1 MPPEMTDISNYCAT
15 LGHKVILVVMMEVVL
30 VESMCCCVCWCD
42 GGSGGVGYKQWLTK
56 VPSYVD
62 KWVCGFYADYAQ
74 IYRFATVFNQTQSL
88 THVTT
93 QGAPKKICISPQNIF
108 VKEWHNQLVLGSLIT
123 YSVHQCSYSLLQ
135 MPQVWTYPL
144 CSNFVWHHRGARNHR
159 ALQVNWPWTR
169 AVDTLK
175 GKKTLF
181 FYSTIGSELA
191 KLRQVTIGNF
201 HRKDQKLVK
210 SSF

>member
-56 VPSYVD
+56 VPSYGD

-93 QGAPKKICISPQNIF
+93 QGAPQKKIQINPKNIF

-144 CSNFVWHHRGARNHR
+144 CSNFVRHHRGPRDHS
-159 ALQVNWPWTR
+159 ALQVIWLWSSAAPR
-169 AVDTLK
+169 
-175 GKKTLF
+175 F
-181 FYSTIGSELA
+181 H
-191 KLRQVTIGNF
+191 VT
-201 HRKDQKLVK
+201 
-210 SSF
+210 S